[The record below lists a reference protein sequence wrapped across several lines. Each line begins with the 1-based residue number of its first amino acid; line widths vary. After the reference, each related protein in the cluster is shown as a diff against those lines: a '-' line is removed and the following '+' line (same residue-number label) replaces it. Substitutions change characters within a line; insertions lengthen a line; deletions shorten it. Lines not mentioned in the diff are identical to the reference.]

1 MTFSKINIKIVSVE
15 ETSFQHIK
23 ERVAGDLEILK
34 LQTYFPILDLYFDF
48 YNNSKRQFT
57 LKSKFRIKNIIEK
70 LHHTID
76 DSYIK
81 HFFKC
86 TICDIPKKRDFECDI
101 FVKIMPLLNVIHY
114 LTENYNVNND
124 LLPNKFNLTTTKK
137 INNCN
142 NSAYIDVFFSHLGS
156 ILTEKGRCPTFP
168 LFYGTFSGIKDNFK
182 FDITEDYDDLKD
194 NNSFKKGLGFE
205 YELEDIELEK
215 EHVVNEQ
222 LLNSQCDIELSSMS
236 DDDDIEL
243 SAVSDNDAIC
253 SNNLDTLEYVNNM
266 SISAEADVLHDNHNS
281 HDIHDSHDN
290 HDIHDSHDSHDN
302 HDRIVVSDSSN
313 EWDDEDDEDDEDGE
327 DGEDDEDDEDD
338 EDNLV
343 ANKTFSQ
350 ADLSNIRALK
360 IDETMSDIS
369 ASTNKSN
376 VVKYVIIPQFPV
388 QINCIEKLEY
398 TLDNYIDMASYKKIP
413 PTEWKSILF
422 QVCFGLSVAQKEFEF
437 IHNDLHSSNIMFK
450 TTQNEYLYYS
460 FNNTYFRIPTFNKIS
475 KIIDFGRAT
484 FKVNNK
490 LFFSDVFKK
499 NEDAGGQYSYPFQNT
514 LKHCKIKPNKSFDL
528 SRLATTI
535 MHRFSNLDDSY
546 KDITELLHGW
556 TTDKYGN
563 DLMCLEEDFDLYKTI
578 AKNVHSANP
587 KTQLYKKI
595 WDEFRI
601 TKEDIPDGVYI
612 YRY

>member
-1 MTFSKINIKIVSVE
+1 MTFSKINVKIVSVQDQ
-15 ETSFQHIK
+15 SFQNIK
-23 ERVAGDLEILK
+23 ESIARDLGILK

-70 LHHTID
+70 QHHKLD

-81 HFFKC
+81 HFFRC
-86 TICDIPKKRDFECDI
+86 NVCDVPKKKDFECDI

-114 LTENYNVNND
+114 LTENYNIENSM
-124 LLPNKFNLTTTKK
+124 LPNKYNLTTVKK
-137 INNCN
+137 INNFN

-168 LFYGTFSGIKDNFK
+168 IFYGTFSGIKKHFK
-182 FDITEDYDDLKD
+182 FDLTEDYEDLQD
-194 NNSFKKGLGFE
+194 NKAFQKGLGFD
-205 YELEDIELEK
+205 YEIEDIELEK
-215 EHVVNEQ
+215 EHIVNEQ
-222 LLNSQCDIELSSMS
+222 LLHSQCDIDLSDMSELFV
-236 DDDDIEL
+236 DTAEQAINDDI
-243 SAVSDNDAIC
+243 
-253 SNNLDTLEYVNNM
+253 SNINLDTD
-266 SISAEADVLHDNHNS
+266 AEVCIADADA
-281 HDIHDSHDN
+281 DADSM
-290 HDIHDSHDSHDN
+290 
-302 HDRIVVSDSSN
+302 VASDSSN
-313 EWDDEDDEDDEDGE
+313 EWESDEEMTDPLDISKIIAE
-327 DGEDDEDDEDD
+327 
-338 EDNLV
+338 N
-343 ANKTFSQ
+343 NHFSQ
-350 ADLSNIRALK
+350 ADLSEIRALNM
-360 IDETMSDIS
+360 DDTMSNIS

-376 VVKYVIIPQFPV
+376 VIKYVVIPEFPV

-398 TLDNYIDMASYKKIP
+398 TLDNYIDNSAYKKISP
-413 PTEWKSILF
+413 SEWKSILF
-422 QVCFGLSVAQKEFEF
+422 QTCFGLAVAQKEFEF

-450 TTQNEYLYYS
+450 STQNEFLYYN
-460 FNNTYFRIPTFNKIS
+460 FNNAYFKIPTFNKIS

-535 MHRFSNLDDSY
+535 MHRFETLDDSY
-546 KDITELLHGW
+546 KDITDLLHGW

-563 DLMCLEEDFDLYKTI
+563 DLMCLEEDFDLYKVI

-595 WDEFRI
+595 WDEFKI
-601 TKEDIPDGVYI
+601 NKDDIPNNVYV